1 MCSSCF
7 YGKYFQIETLS
18 KEKIS
23 GILPGRLHSPIQFF
37 YPLLPAYFH
46 PMHPHIQTLLKC
58 ISLEEKEQSQRYSL
72 DQQHTLKQLKAEGL
86 ALHPIIVTRKN
97 FGYADYPEISFKLSF
112 PPEANMF
119 KDGAAIECFITGEE
133 PVKGVL
139 LNLDGKTG
147 EFRLFAPDF
156 PDWIEDDG
164 VGIKLAPDTRT
175 TSIMKKVLNELEN
188 NKPLYKLFE
197 QLHGEPGVQ
206 QPPLFIKP
214 GAAPHF
220 RNQQLNQS
228 QQQAIS
234 AITQSGQIIIVHG
247 PPGTGKTTTLIEAI
261 YQLIKAGEKIL
272 VSAPS
277 NTAVDNIAKGLIQQ
291 GVKLLRVGNTSKV
304 DETIFAHTPEGKLAN
319 SKQQK
324 EIKQLKIRAEEF
336 RKMALKYK
344 RSFGKAER
352 EQRNLLFKEVKSIRA
367 EIKKLQAYN
376 EEKLFEEAEV
386 IAGTPIGLYD
396 ADIKHLHFQT
406 LLIDE
411 AGQCTEP
418 LAWCIFP
425 LAEKIVLAGD
435 HWQLPPTVLSN
446 EAARLGFN
454 RSILETTIETTNV
467 VFLLNT
473 QYRMRE
479 VIAGFSSNYFYKGLL
494 LTSAHLQ
501 NTGTHI
507 CFIDTAGSGYNE
519 ERGSDGTSLQ
529 NEGELRIVQ
538 KLFETEPLDP
548 LQTAFISPYAGQV
561 AAARDLLPM
570 TLRISTIDSFQG
582 QEKETIIVSLVRSN
596 DESDI
601 GFLKD
606 YRRMNVAITR
616 AKEQLFVIGDSA
628 TIGADPF
635 YNSFLSYIEQYGS
648 YRTVWE
654 FEI

>member
-1 MCSSCF
+1 
-7 YGKYFQIETLS
+7 
-18 KEKIS
+18 
-23 GILPGRLHSPIQFF
+23 
-37 YPLLPAYFH
+37 
-46 PMHPHIQTLLKC
+46 MHPHIQTLLQC
-58 ISLEEKEQSQRYSL
+58 INLEEKEQVQRYSL
-72 DQQHTLKQLKAEGL
+72 DEQHTLKSLKAEGL
-86 ALHPIIVTRKN
+86 ALHPIIITRKI
-97 FGYADYPEISFKLSF
+97 FGYSDYPEISFKLIF

-133 PVKGVL
+133 AVKGVL
-139 LNLDGKTG
+139 ISLDSKNG

-175 TSIMKKVLNELEN
+175 TGIMKKMLKELEN
-188 NKPLYKLFE
+188 NKPLYRLFE
-197 QLHGEPGVQ
+197 QIHSQKSVPSR
-206 QPPLFIKP
+206 PLAVKQKGTLNF
-214 GAAPHF
+214 H
-220 RNQQLNQS
+220 NQQLNES
-228 QQQAIS
+228 QQQAVA
-234 AITQSGQIIIVHG
+234 AITQNEQITIVHG

-261 YQLIKAGEKIL
+261 IQLIKAGEKVL

-304 DETIFAHTPEGKLAN
+304 DETIFPHTPEGKLAN

-352 EQRNLLFKEVKSIRA
+352 EQRQLLFKEVKDIRT

-376 EEKLFEEAEV
+376 EEKLFKEAEV

-396 ADIKHLHFQT
+396 AGINHLRFQT
-406 LLIDE
+406 LVIDE
-411 AGQCTEP
+411 AGQCIEP
-418 LAWCIFP
+418 AAWCIFP
-425 LAEKIVLAGD
+425 LAEKIILAGD

-454 RSILETTIETTNV
+454 QSILETAIERAGD

-473 QYRMRE
+473 QYRMRK
-479 VIAGFSSNYFYKGLL
+479 VIAGFSSDYFYNSLL
-494 LTSAHLQ
+494 LTATHLQ
-501 NTGTHI
+501 NTGTHLT
-507 CFIDTAGSGYNE
+507 FIDTAGSGYNE
-519 ERGSDGTSLQ
+519 VHGPDGNSLQ
-529 NEGELRIVQ
+529 NEGELHIVQ
-538 KLFETEPLDP
+538 KIVETELLNPLT
-548 LQTAFISPYAGQV
+548 TAFISPYSGQV
-561 AAARDLLPM
+561 AAAKEVLSKL
-570 TLRISTIDSFQG
+570 LRISTIDSFQG
-582 QEKETIIVSLVRSN
+582 QEKETIILSLVRSN
-596 DESDI
+596 EDGDI

-616 AKEQLFVIGDSA
+616 AREKLFVIGDSA
-628 TIGADPF
+628 TIGGDAF
-635 YNSFLSYIEQYGS
+635 YNAFLSYIELKGT

-654 FEI
+654 FEM

>member
-1 MCSSCF
+1 MEKSLSASMHCIQVCSAQNN
-7 YGKYFQIETLS
+7 KLT
-18 KEKIS
+18 
-23 GILPGRLHSPIQFF
+23 FF
-37 YPLLPAYFH
+37 YPLLPSYFH
-46 PMHPHIQTLLKC
+46 CMHPHLQQLLQC
-58 ISLEEKEQSQRYSL
+58 ISLEEKEQAQRYSL

-86 ALHPIIVTRKN
+86 ALHPIIITRKN

-119 KDGAAIECFITGEE
+119 KDGAAIECFIAGEE

-139 LNLDGKTG
+139 LNLDSKNG

-175 TSIMKKVLNELEN
+175 TSIMKKVLGELEN
-188 NKPLYKLFE
+188 NKPLFKLFE
-197 QLHGEPGVQ
+197 QLHDDKETVAILPAKTS
-206 QPPLFIKP
+206 LLN
-214 GAAPHF
+214 F
-220 RNQQLNQS
+220 RNKQLNES
-228 QQQAIS
+228 QQQAVE
-234 AITQSGQIIIVHG
+234 AIINNEQITIVHG

-261 YQLIKAGEKIL
+261 GQLVKADEKIL

-277 NTAVDNIAKGLIQQ
+277 NTAVDNIVKGLIQQ
-291 GVKLLRVGNTSKV
+291 GIKVLRVGNTSKV
-304 DETIFAHTPEGKLAN
+304 DETVFAYTPEGKLAN

-324 EIKQLKIRAEEF
+324 EIKQLKVRAEEF
-336 RKMALKYK
+336 RRMALKYK

-352 EQRNLLFKEVKSIRA
+352 EQRNLLFKEVKNIRT
-367 EIKKLQAYN
+367 EIKKMQAYN
-376 EEKLFEEAEV
+376 EEKLFEEADV

-396 ADIKHLHFQT
+396 ANINYLNFKT

-411 AGQCTEP
+411 AGQCIEP

-446 EAARLGFN
+446 EAARLGLN
-454 RSILETTIETTNV
+454 QSILEIAIAKAPA

-479 VIAGFSSNYFYKGLL
+479 AIANFSSNYFYDGLL
-494 LTSAHLQ
+494 LTAANLQ
-501 NTGTHI
+501 NKGTHI
-507 CFIDTAGSGYNE
+507 CFIDTAGSGYTE
-519 ERGSDGTSLQ
+519 EYGPAGASLQ
-529 NEGELRIVQ
+529 NEGELLLIQ
-538 KLFETEPLDP
+538 KLLETETLDP
-548 LQTAFISPYAGQV
+548 ARTAVISPYSGQV
-561 AAARDLLPM
+561 TAARELLPKQF
-570 TLRISTIDSFQG
+570 RISTIDSFQG

-596 DESDI
+596 DDGDI

-628 TIGADPF
+628 TIGADKF
-635 YNSFLSYIEQYGS
+635 YNEFLSYVEKHGT
-648 YRTVWE
+648 YRTIWE
-654 FEI
+654 FELQ